1 MIVLLSGMLPD
12 YRVLGALPLAYAVV
26 VSGVL
31 IKNKRM
37 NIHTDL
43 SYGVYI
49 YASPTQQLLAV
60 AGLYTLNPFVFF
72 GVSAMATL
80 IPAAFS
86 WFLIEKRALAL
97 KSRLKRKR
105 ATSAGTLGVEPAVS
119 DSVVAPRER
128 ALSPHED
135 G

>member
-1 MIVLLSGMLPD
+1 
-12 YRVLGALPLAYAVV
+12 
-26 VSGVL
+26 
-31 IKNKRM
+31 
-37 NIHTDL
+37 
-43 SYGVYI
+43 
-49 YASPTQQLLAV
+49 
-60 AGLYTLNPFVFF
+60 
-72 GVSAMATL
+72 MATL

-105 ATSAGTLGVEPAVS
+105 ATTAGTLGVEPTVS